1 MKMFNI
7 TDSERVELAS
17 KIAEEIGLQ
26 EVSER
31 LKNIS
36 IPVSR
41 LTINDMGDEKQTR
54 EDTLKN
60 VGTAFVHQG
69 IIKYTDKHG
78 VTYITRAHKTIAKEL
93 ENAGFIVLDADNV
106 YDQKLT
112 QEAITKARNIRKN
125 EDSSTSHQPYGL
137 SKELFDRIEA
147 KEFSNQDLCKTG
159 WVPFSVDP
167 SRWNLSKTTDKKDV
181 ALLASFKLF
190 PVNGTLESITQ
201 TNDLNVVES
210 NLLTNAKNIFENME
224 EYEYGLYSHS
234 QGTELGQE

>member
-1 MKMFNI
+1 MFNI

-41 LTINDMGDEKQTR
+41 LTINDMGNEKQTR

-78 VTYITRAHKTIAKEL
+78 VTYITKAHKTISKEL
-93 ENAGFIVLDADNV
+93 ENAGFIVLDADCLF
-106 YDQKLT
+106 DQELT

-125 EDSSTSHQPYGL
+125 EELQPYGL
-137 SKELFDRIEA
+137 SKELLDRIEA
-147 KEFSNQDLCKTG
+147 KEFSNQNLCKTG
-159 WVPFSVDP
+159 WVPFSVSP
-167 SRWNLSKTTDKKDV
+167 SQWNLSKTTGKKDV

-201 TNDLNVVES
+201 TDDLNVVES

-224 EYEYGLYSHS
+224 KYEYNLYSQS